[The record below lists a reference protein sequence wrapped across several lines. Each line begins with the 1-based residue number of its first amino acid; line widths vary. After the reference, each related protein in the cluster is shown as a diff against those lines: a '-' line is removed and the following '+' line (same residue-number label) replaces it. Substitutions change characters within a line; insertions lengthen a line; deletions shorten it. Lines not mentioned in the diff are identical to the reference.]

1 MKNQRFLLLGFFLLL
16 CVGFVQAQELKV
28 SAFQRMDRD
37 LLARTQERLDLNDVP
52 CAIVRV
58 SVANAKNYTFEGNVI
73 GDVIYRPGEALVY
86 MTEGSRN
93 ITIKSD
99 EFGSLKYEFTQKL
112 EKQVVYKLALQ
123 LETPDSKKTRT
134 MVMPVVGIGSTTS
147 FGLMVGV
154 VKKWGW
160 YLKAKYDFKN
170 QETVEECDGSGNNA
184 SGIPMWFTGETAS
197 SRLAITTGVMRRIG
211 KPLYLYL
218 GTGYG
223 YKKLAWEIAEG
234 DLQNGVSSDRWA
246 ENTDETFKGV
256 EADLGLVLR
265 AKNFAVSAGIQSNS
279 FKYFEATVGV
289 GIMF

>member
-1 MKNQRFLLLGFFLLL
+1 MKNQRFFFLGFFLLL
-16 CVGFVQAQELKV
+16 CVGFAQAQELKV

-37 LLARTQERLDLNDVP
+37 LLARTQERLDLNDEP

-58 SVANAKNYTFEGNVI
+58 SVANAKNYAFEGNVI
-73 GDVIYRPGEALVY
+73 GDVVYKPGEAIVY
-86 MTEGSRN
+86 MSQGSRN

-112 EKQVVYKLALQ
+112 EKQVVYKLELR

-134 MVMPVVGIGSTTS
+134 MVMPVGGIGSTIS
-147 FGLMVGV
+147 YGLMVGV

-160 YLKAKYDFKN
+160 YLKAKYDFKS
-170 QETVEECDGSGNNA
+170 QETEAECTSLGTNTQGT
-184 SGIPMWFTGETAS
+184 PMWFTGETAS
-197 SRLAITTGVMRRIG
+197 TRMAVTTGVMRRLA

-218 GTGYG
+218 GAGFG
-223 YKKLAWEIAEG
+223 YKNLAWEMA
-234 DLQNGVSSDRWA
+234 DGVSGTNSDKWA
-246 ENTDETFKGV
+246 ENVDESYSGI

-265 AKNFAVSAGIQSNS
+265 TGNVAFTAGVQSNS

>member
-1 MKNQRFLLLGFFLLL
+1 MKKQRLLLLGFLLLL
-16 CVGFVQAQELKV
+16 CAAFAQAQELKV

-37 LLARTQERLDLNDVP
+37 LLARTQERLDLNDEP

-73 GDVIYRPGEALVY
+73 GDVIYKPGEAIVY
-86 MTEGSRN
+86 MAQGSRN

-134 MVMPVVGIGSTTS
+134 MVMPVVGIGSTS
-147 FGLMVGV
+147 SYGLMVGV

-160 YLKAKYDFKN
+160 YLKAKYDFKSL
-170 QETVEECDGSGNNA
+170 ETTAECDGEGNNL
-184 SGIPMWFTGETAS
+184 SGTPMWFTGETAS
-197 SRLAITTGVMRRIG
+197 SRMAITTGVMRRVA
-211 KPLYLYL
+211 KPLYLYA
-218 GTGYG
+218 GVGYG
-223 YKKLAWEIAEG
+223 YKKLAWEMAEG
-234 DLQNGVSSDRWA
+234 ESGTNSDLWA
-246 ENTDETFKGV
+246 ENTDESYSGV

-265 AKNFAVSAGIQSNS
+265 TGNVAFTAGVQSNS
-279 FKYFEATVGV
+279 FKYFEATVGI

>member
-1 MKNQRFLLLGFFLLL
+1 MKNLSFLLFCIAMICFAGNIHS
-16 CVGFVQAQELKV
+16 QELKV
-28 SAFQRMDRD
+28 VAFQRMDRD

-58 SVANAKNYTFEGNVI
+58 SVANAKEFTFEGNVI

-93 ITIKSD
+93 LTIKSD
-99 EFGSLKYEFTQKL
+99 AFGSLKYEFTQKL
-112 EKQVVYKLALQ
+112 EKQVVYKLELR

-134 MVMPVVGIGSTTS
+134 MVMPVVGIGSSTS
-147 FGLMVGV
+147 YGLMVGV

-160 YLKAKYDFKN
+160 YLKAKYDFKS
-170 QETVEECDGSGNNA
+170 QETVAECTGEGMNME
-184 SGIPMWFTGETAS
+184 GTPMWFTGETNS
-197 SRLAITTGVMRRIG
+197 TRMAITTGAMYRMT
-211 KPLYLYL
+211 KSLYLYL

-223 YKKLAWEIAEG
+223 YKKLAWEMADGES
-234 DLQNGVSSDRWA
+234 GVNSDKWA
-246 ENTDETFKGV
+246 ENTDDSVSGI

-265 AKNFAVSAGIQSNS
+265 LKNVALSAGLQSNS
-279 FKYFEATVGV
+279 FKYFEGTLGI

>member
-1 MKNQRFLLLGFFLLL
+1 MKNQRIFLLGFILLL
-16 CVGFVQAQELKV
+16 CAGFAQAQELKV
-28 SAFQRMDRD
+28 SAFQRMERD
-37 LLARTQERLDLNDVP
+37 LLARTQERLDLNDEP

-73 GDVIYRPGEALVY
+73 GDVIYKPGEAIVY
-86 MTEGSRN
+86 MAQGSRN

-112 EKQVVYKLALQ
+112 EKQVVYKMTMR

-134 MVMPVVGIGSTTS
+134 MVMPVLGVGGSTS

-160 YLKAKYDFKN
+160 YLKAKYDFKS
-170 QETVEECDGSGNNA
+170 QETQLECNKDGMVPSGD
-184 SGIPMWFTGETAS
+184 MLWLTGESIAT
-197 SRLAITTGVMRRIG
+197 RMAITTGAMCRLA
-211 KPLYLYL
+211 KPLYMYM
-218 GTGYG
+218 GGGFGYN
-223 YKKLAWEIAEG
+223 KVAWETVEG
-234 DLQNGVSSDRWA
+234 TWA
-246 ENTDETFKGV
+246 ENTDVSCNGF

-265 AKNFAVSAGIQSNS
+265 AKNFAFSAGVQSNS
-279 FKYFEATVGV
+279 FKYFEATLGV

>member
-1 MKNQRFLLLGFFLLL
+1 MKKLVMMFAMLAMVML
-16 CVGFVQAQELKV
+16 VQAQELKV

-37 LLARTQERLDLNDVP
+37 LLARTQERLDLNDEP

-58 SVANAKNYTFEGNVI
+58 SVANAKNYAFECNVI
-73 GDVIYRPGEALVY
+73 GDVVYKPGEAIVY
-86 MTEGSRN
+86 MSQGSRN

-112 EKQVVYKLALQ
+112 EKQVMYKLELR

-134 MVMPVVGIGSTTS
+134 MVMPVGGIGSTIS
-147 FGLMVGV
+147 YGLMVGV

-160 YLKAKYDFKN
+160 YLKAKYDFKS
-170 QETVEECDGSGNNA
+170 QETEAECTSLGTNTQGT
-184 SGIPMWFTGETAS
+184 PMWFTGETAS
-197 SRLAITTGVMRRIG
+197 TRMAVTTGVMRRLA

-218 GTGYG
+218 GAGFG
-223 YKKLAWEIAEG
+223 YKNLAWEMA
-234 DLQNGVSSDRWA
+234 DGVSGTNSDKWA
-246 ENTDETFKGV
+246 ENVDESYSGI

-265 AKNFAVSAGIQSNS
+265 TGNVAFTAGVQSNS

>member
-1 MKNQRFLLLGFFLLL
+1 MKKQRLLLLGFMLLL
-16 CVGFVQAQELKV
+16 CAGFAQAQELTV

-37 LLARTQERLDLNDVP
+37 LLARTQERLDLNDEP

-58 SVANAKNYTFEGNVI
+58 SIANAKNYTFEGNVI
-73 GDVIYRPGEALVY
+73 GDVIYKPGEAIVY
-86 MTEGSRN
+86 MTQGSRN

-112 EKQVVYKLALQ
+112 EKQVVYKMVLR

-134 MVMPVVGIGSTTS
+134 MVMPVLGVGGNTS

-160 YLKAKYDFKN
+160 YLKAKYDFKS
-170 QETVEECDGSGNNA
+170 QETDLDCNGDGMDTNGNMLWMSGESA
-184 SGIPMWFTGETAS
+184 STRM
-197 SRLAITTGVMRRIG
+197 AITTGIMYRMA
-211 KPLYLYL
+211 KPLYMYL
-218 GTGYG
+218 GTGFG
-223 YKKLAWEIAEG
+223 NRTVAWETVEG
-234 DLQNGVSSDRWA
+234 KWA
-246 ENTDETFKGV
+246 KNTDGSFSGI

-265 AKNFAVSAGIQSNS
+265 AKNFAFSAGVQSNS
-279 FKYFEATVGV
+279 FKYFEATLGV

>member
-1 MKNQRFLLLGFFLLL
+1 MKNQRIFLLGFILLL
-16 CVGFVQAQELKV
+16 CAGFVQAQELKV

-52 CAIVRV
+52 CAVVRV

-73 GDVIYRPGEALVY
+73 GDVIYKPGEAIVY
-86 MTEGSRN
+86 MAQGSRN

-134 MVMPVVGIGSTTS
+134 MVMPVMGIGTTTS

-154 VKKWGW
+154 VKKTGW
-160 YLKAKYDFKN
+160 YLKAKYDFKS
-170 QETVEECDGSGNNA
+170 QETIAECDGDGNNP
-184 SGIPMWFTGETAS
+184 SGVPMWFTGETAS
-197 SRLAITTGVMRRIG
+197 TRLAITTGLMHRLG
-211 KPLYLYL
+211 KSFYLYW
-218 GTGYG
+218 GAGYG
-223 YKKLAWEIAEG
+223 YKELAWELA
-234 DLQNGVSSDRWA
+234 DGVTGTNSDTWA
-246 ENTDETFKGV
+246 KNTDQSFNGV

-265 AKNFAVSAGIQSNS
+265 AKNIAFNAGVQSNS
-279 FKYFEATVGV
+279 FKYFEATLGV

>member
-16 CVGFVQAQELKV
+16 CAGFVQAQELKV

-73 GDVIYRPGEALVY
+73 GDVIYKPGEALVY
-86 MTEGSRN
+86 MTQGSRN

-112 EKQVVYKLALQ
+112 EKQVVYKLALK

-134 MVMPVVGIGSTTS
+134 MVMPVMGIGTTMS
-147 FGLMVGV
+147 YGLMVGV

-160 YLKAKYDFKN
+160 YLKAKYDFKS
-170 QETVEECDGSGNNA
+170 QETVAECTNDGNNMQ
-184 SGIPMWFTGETAS
+184 GTPMWFTGETAS
-197 SRLAITTGVMRRIG
+197 SRLAVTTGIMYRLA
-211 KPLYLYL
+211 KPLYMYL
-218 GTGYG
+218 GAGYG
-223 YKKLAWEIAEG
+223 YKKLAWEMAEG
-234 DLQNGVSSDRWA
+234 ESGTNSNQWA
-246 ENTDETFKGV
+246 ENTDETFTGV

-265 AKNFAVSAGIQSNS
+265 AGNFAISAGMQSNN

>member
-1 MKNQRFLLLGFFLLL
+1 MKSLRFLLFCIAMICCAGNIHS
-16 CVGFVQAQELKV
+16 QELKV
-28 SAFQRMDRD
+28 VAFQRMDRD

-58 SVANAKNYTFEGNVI
+58 SVANAKEFTFEGNVI
-73 GDVIYRPGEALVY
+73 GDVVYRPGEALVY

-93 ITIKSD
+93 LTIKSD
-99 EFGSLKYEFTQKL
+99 AFGSLKYEFTQKL
-112 EKQVVYKLALQ
+112 DKQVVYKLELR

-170 QETVEECDGSGNNA
+170 QETVGECDDAGLNMEGT
-184 SGIPMWFTGETAS
+184 PMWFTGETAS
-197 SRLAITTGVMRRIG
+197 SRMAITTGAMYRVA

-218 GTGYG
+218 GAGYG
-223 YKKLAWEIAEG
+223 YKKLAWEMAEG
-234 DLQNGVSSDRWA
+234 ESGTNSDQWA
-246 ENTDETFKGV
+246 ENQDETFKGI

-265 AKNFAVSAGIQSNS
+265 MKNIALSAGLQSNS
-279 FKYFEATVGV
+279 FKYFEATVGL

>member
-1 MKNQRFLLLGFFLLL
+1 MKKNQRFLLLGFFLFL
-16 CVGFVQAQELKV
+16 CVGFIQAQELKV

-37 LLARTQERLDLNDVP
+37 LLARTQERLDLNDTP

-73 GDVIYRPGEALVY
+73 GDVVYRPGEALVY

-93 ITIKSD
+93 LTIKSD

-112 EKQVVYKLALQ
+112 EKQVVYKLVLR

-134 MVMPVVGIGSTTS
+134 MVMPVLGVGSTMS
-147 FGLMVGV
+147 YGLMVGV

-170 QETVEECDGSGNNA
+170 QETTAECDGDGNDMQ
-184 SGIPMWFTGETAS
+184 GTPMWFTGETAS
-197 SRLAITTGVMRRIG
+197 SRLAITTGVMRRIA

-218 GTGYG
+218 GAGYG
-223 YKKLAWEIAEG
+223 YKKLAWEMA
-234 DLQNGVSSDRWA
+234 DGVSGSTTDLWA
-246 ENTDETFKGV
+246 ENQDETFKGI

-265 AKNFAVSAGIQSNS
+265 GKNIAFSAGIQSNS
-279 FKYFEATVGV
+279 SKYFEATVGI

>member
-1 MKNQRFLLLGFFLLL
+1 MKNQRLLLLGFFLLL
-16 CVGFVQAQELKV
+16 CAGFAQAQELKV

-73 GDVIYRPGEALVY
+73 GDVIYKPGEAIVY
-86 MTEGSRN
+86 MTQGSRN

-112 EKQVVYKLALQ
+112 EKQVVYKMVLR

-134 MVMPVVGIGSTTS
+134 MVMPVAGVGSTVS
-147 FGLMVGV
+147 YGLMVGV

-160 YLKAKYDFKN
+160 YLKAKYDFKS
-170 QETVEECDGSGNNA
+170 QETEAECTSLGTNTQGT
-184 SGIPMWFTGETAS
+184 PMWFTGETANT
-197 SRLAITTGVMRRIG
+197 RMAITTGVMRRLA
-211 KPLYLYL
+211 KPLYLYM
-218 GTGYG
+218 GAGFG
-223 YKKLAWEIAEG
+223 YKKLAWEIA
-234 DLQNGVSSDRWA
+234 DGVSGTNSDKWA
-246 ENTDETFKGV
+246 ENVDDSYTGI

-265 AKNFAVSAGIQSNS
+265 TGNVAFTAGVQSNS
-279 FKYFEATVGV
+279 FKYFEATVGI

>member
-170 QETVEECDGSGNNA
+170 QETVAECDGSGNNA
-184 SGIPMWFTGETAS
+184 SGTPMWFTGETAS
-197 SRLAITTGVMRRIG
+197 SRLAITTGVMRRIA
-211 KPLYLYL
+211 KPLYIYL

-223 YKKLAWEIAEG
+223 YKKLAWEMAEG
-234 DLQNGVSSDRWA
+234 ESGTNSDSWA

>member
-1 MKNQRFLLLGFFLLL
+1 MKTQRLLLLGFMLLL
-16 CVGFVQAQELKV
+16 CAGFAQAQELTV

-73 GDVIYRPGEALVY
+73 GDVIYKPGEALVY
-86 MTEGSRN
+86 MAQGSRN

-112 EKQVVYKLALQ
+112 EKQVVYKLALL

-134 MVMPVVGIGSTTS
+134 MVMPIAGIGSTIS
-147 FGLMVGV
+147 YGLMVGV

-160 YLKAKYDFKN
+160 YLKAKYDFKS
-170 QETVEECDGSGNNA
+170 QETEAECTSLGTNPQGT
-184 SGIPMWFTGETAS
+184 PMWFTGETAS
-197 SRLAITTGVMRRIG
+197 SRMAITTGVMRRIA
-211 KPLYLYL
+211 KPLYLYV
-218 GTGYG
+218 GAGYG
-223 YKKLAWEIAEG
+223 YKKLAWEMAQGEVG
-234 DLQNGVSSDRWA
+234 TSSDKWA
-246 ENTDETFKGV
+246 ENTDETFTGV

-265 AKNFAVSAGIQSNS
+265 TGNVAFTAGLQSNS
-279 FKYFEATVGV
+279 FKYFEATVGI

>member
-16 CVGFVQAQELKV
+16 CAGFVQAQELKV

-37 LLARTQERLDLNDVP
+37 LLARTQERLDLNDEP

-73 GDVIYRPGEALVY
+73 GDVIYKPGEAIVY
-86 MTEGSRN
+86 MTQGSRN

-112 EKQVVYKLALQ
+112 EKQVVYKLALK

-134 MVMPVVGIGSTTS
+134 MVMPVMGVGSTMS
-147 FGLMVGV
+147 YGLMVGV

-160 YLKAKYDFKN
+160 YLKAKYDFKS
-170 QETVEECDGSGNNA
+170 QETEAECTNLGTNMQGT
-184 SGIPMWFTGETAS
+184 PMWFTGETAS
-197 SRLAITTGVMRRIG
+197 SRLAVTTGAMYRLA
-211 KPLYLYL
+211 KPLYMYL
-218 GTGYG
+218 GAGYG
-223 YKKLAWEIAEG
+223 YKKLAWEMA
-234 DLQNGVSSDRWA
+234 DGVSGTNSDKWA
-246 ENTDETFKGV
+246 ENTDETFNGI

-265 AKNFAVSAGIQSNS
+265 TGNFAISAGVQSNS

>member
-1 MKNQRFLLLGFFLLL
+1 MKSLRFLLFCIAMICCAGNIHS
-16 CVGFVQAQELKV
+16 QELKV
-28 SAFQRMDRD
+28 VAFQRMDRD

-58 SVANAKNYTFEGNVI
+58 SVANAKEFTFEGNVI
-73 GDVIYRPGEALVY
+73 GDVVYRPGEALVY

-93 ITIKSD
+93 LTIKSD
-99 EFGSLKYEFTQKL
+99 AFGSLKYEFTQKL
-112 EKQVVYKLALQ
+112 DKQVVYKLELR

-170 QETVEECDGSGNNA
+170 QETVGECDGDGLNME
-184 SGIPMWFTGETAS
+184 GTPMWFTGETAS
-197 SRLAITTGVMRRIG
+197 SRMAITTGAMYRVS

-218 GTGYG
+218 GAGYG
-223 YKKLAWEIAEG
+223 YKKLAWEMAEG
-234 DLQNGVSSDRWA
+234 ESGTSSDQWV
-246 ENTDETFKGV
+246 ENQDETFKGI

-265 AKNFAVSAGIQSNS
+265 MKNIALSAGLQSNS
-279 FKYFEATVGV
+279 FKYFEATVGL

>member
-1 MKNQRFLLLGFFLLL
+1 MKNQRFFFLGFFLLL
-16 CVGFVQAQELKV
+16 CVGFAQAQELKV

-37 LLARTQERLDLNDVP
+37 LLARTQERLDLNDEP

-58 SVANAKNYTFEGNVI
+58 SVANAKNYAFEGNVI
-73 GDVIYRPGEALVY
+73 GDVIYKPGEAIVY
-86 MTEGSRN
+86 MSQGSRN

-112 EKQVVYKLALQ
+112 EKQVVYKLELR

-134 MVMPVVGIGSTTS
+134 MVMPVGGIGSTIS
-147 FGLMVGV
+147 YGLMVGV

-160 YLKAKYDFKN
+160 YLKAKYDFKS
-170 QETVEECDGSGNNA
+170 QETEAECTSLGTNTQGT
-184 SGIPMWFTGETAS
+184 PMWFTGETAS
-197 SRLAITTGVMRRIG
+197 TRMAVTTGVMRRLA

-218 GTGYG
+218 GAGFG
-223 YKKLAWEIAEG
+223 YKNLAWEMA
-234 DLQNGVSSDRWA
+234 DGVSGTNSDKWA
-246 ENTDETFKGV
+246 ENVDESYSGI

-265 AKNFAVSAGIQSNS
+265 TGNVAFTAGVQSNS

>member
-1 MKNQRFLLLGFFLLL
+1 MLL
-16 CVGFVQAQELKV
+16 CAGFAQAQELKV

-73 GDVIYRPGEALVY
+73 GDVIYKPGEAIVY
-86 MTEGSRN
+86 MAQGSRN

-112 EKQVVYKLALQ
+112 EKQVVYKMTML

-134 MVMPVVGIGSTTS
+134 MVMPVLGVGSTMS
-147 FGLMVGV
+147 YGLMVGV

-160 YLKAKYDFKN
+160 YLKAKYDFKS
-170 QETVEECDGSGNNA
+170 QETNSECTSNGTTPDGT
-184 SGIPMWFTGETAS
+184 PMWFTGEIAS
-197 SRLAITTGVMRRIG
+197 TRMAVTTGVMYRIA
-211 KPLYLYL
+211 KPLYMYL
-218 GTGYG
+218 GTGFG

-234 DLQNGVSSDRWA
+234 EYGINSDTWA
-246 ENTDETFKGV
+246 ENIDQSFSGV

-265 AKNFAVSAGIQSNS
+265 AKNFAFSAGIQSNS
-279 FKYFEATVGV
+279 FKYYEATLGV